1 MPGSWPQ
8 AWRKGWK
15 ADADTLACAPRYTVP
30 KGSKHASNKEQ
41 EKTYL
46 RNTKFTVGGG
56 YRDTWVQA
64 HVRRNR
70 NPGPGHYKKNT
81 ELPLNKLS
89 GTDYLLSAEG
99 AQDAKNWR
107 DEFNVNNTSKERAPR
122 YTTLGRKEAREASFD
137 KLRLSCLQPSYMNAC
152 IGKTTNVKATPGPGE
167 YTQHTSFGAASGGS
181 RKHYF
186 NKPELARPASVA

>member
-1 MPGSWPQ
+1 MSS
-8 AWRKGWK
+8 
-15 ADADTLACAPRYTVP
+15 APRWTAP
-30 KGSKHASNKEQ
+30 KAGKHKYKTPWSPSTGRRTNPGE
-41 EKTYL
+41 EEHTYL
-46 RNTKFTVGGG
+46 NNTWYTLGGG

-122 YTTLGRKEAREASFD
+122 YTTL
-137 KLRLSCLQPSYMNAC
+137 
-152 IGKTTNVKATPGPGE
+152 
-167 YTQHTSFGAASGGS
+167 
-181 RKHYF
+181 
-186 NKPELARPASVA
+186 